1 MNVKSGFSLI
11 EILVALLA
19 GALVSLMSYEYFKD
33 TSAIKNKITAKID
46 LDASQMIAIN
56 TLRLDLIQSVSY
68 QMKDMN
74 GRITNSV
81 FMGNNSENIMKFVAM
96 TTNDHSNNFSNLR
109 RVIYQLENNNLVRTT
124 TLANNEN
131 FIIDKRILLSDL
143 SNIDITF
150 GNTLNQNVS
159 QWPSSNNTLS
169 TYPKFIFLRF
179 EYNDQESTL
188 ILSNFRQ

>member
-56 TLRLDLIQSVSY
+56 TLRLDLMQSVSY

-81 FMGNNSENIMKFVAM
+81 FMGNSGENIMKFVAM
-96 TTNDHSNNFSNLR
+96 TTNDHSNKFSNLR
-109 RVIYQLENNNLVRTT
+109 RVIYQLKNNNLVRTT

-131 FIIDKRILLSDL
+131 LIIDKRILLSDL

-150 GNTLNQNVS
+150 GNTLNQNFL
-159 QWPSSNNTLS
+159 QWPSSANTVS

-179 EYNDQESTL
+179 EHNDQESTL
-188 ILSNFRQ
+188 ILSNFRE